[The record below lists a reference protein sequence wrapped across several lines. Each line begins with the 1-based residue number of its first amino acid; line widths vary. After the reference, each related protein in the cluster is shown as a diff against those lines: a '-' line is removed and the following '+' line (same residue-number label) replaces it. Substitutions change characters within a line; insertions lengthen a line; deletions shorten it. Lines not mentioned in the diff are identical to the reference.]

1 MTKEA
6 KKVNSSRNSKKEIA
20 VQSIHRAAEILS
32 CISDGISSLTNIA
45 QKCKLSKST
54 VHRLLR
60 ALGESELVIQ
70 DPVNHQYFLGYSI
83 IKLVYNPLATQ
94 EYLTRCASDEMIRL
108 SGITGESISLG
119 VKIGMNNVNIH
130 AVDSNNPLKVVGTNF
145 KIRLLHLGVDGSIL
159 LSQLDDNQVLKILDN
174 IRLEFKAKSKN
185 INTEELV
192 SRICAIRQQG
202 YAIGYNEFTSGV
214 TCISAPVRNYALP
227 TVLNVVGPET
237 RMKPNMKKLVRDVVE
252 YAAIIS
258 DKLKLWRTLGLHNL

>member
-1 MTKEA
+1 MIHQI
-6 KKVNSSRNSKKEIA
+6 NSKKGNA
-20 VQSIHRAAEILS
+20 VQSIRRAAKILD
-32 CISDGISSLTNIA
+32 CVSDGISSVTDIA

-54 VHRLLR
+54 VHRLLK
-60 ALGESELVIQ
+60 ALGESELVMQ

-83 IKLVYNPLATQ
+83 IKLIYNPFYTQ
-94 EYLTRCASDEMIRL
+94 EYLIRCVSDEMIRL
-108 SGITGESISLG
+108 SEITGESISLG
-119 VKIGMNNVNIH
+119 VKNGMNNVNIH
-130 AVDSNNPLKVVGTNF
+130 AVDSNNALKVVGTNF

-185 INTEELV
+185 INTEELM
-192 SRICAIRQQG
+192 SRIRAIRQQG

-237 RMKPNMKKLVRDVVE
+237 RMKPNMKKLVHDVVK
-252 YAAIIS
+252 YAARIS
-258 DKLKLWRTLGLHNL
+258 DKLKQWNTLGLKNQ